1 MPINGQAFDPASV
14 ENVGKAVKRDQVKV
28 IFREAEPLAVAV
40 ENIRLPNLLASAAGA
55 EKHPG
60 VNVSAK
66 RSLNRSVSEAGMGE
80 TNRIIRRECEGA
92 GIPFLPVSAAGNL
105 PNLYSLWVQEPR
117 KPRESSGLPMQEL
130 WLQGQ
135 RRLQRGQNRA

>member
-1 MPINGQAFDPASV
+1 M
-14 ENVGKAVKRDQVKV
+14 

-40 ENIRLPNLLASAAGA
+40 ENIRLPNLLASAAGT

-80 TNRIIRRECEGA
+80 TNRIIRRELRTCGNTVPA
-92 GIPFLPVSAAGNL
+92 GLRSRNL

-135 RRLQRGQNRA
+135 PRLQRGQNPA